1 MMGACQDCWVTLGGE
16 QAGRKLRAC
25 STLLQ
30 AGMQICTTTEAVAQ
44 ATATN
49 ASQVQP

>member
-1 MMGACQDCWVTLGGE
+1 MGACQDCWVTLGGE

-30 AGMQICTTTEAVAQ
+30 AGMQVCTSAEAVA
-44 ATATN
+44 AANATN
-49 ASQVQP
+49 ASQVHP